1 MCESRERVSNLV
13 ASLQKRGVDLAS
25 LSTLNGYRKLLKK
38 RVAAQHEDDN
48 KNNKKG
54 KGKKSNDV
62 IGDDKGDGT
71 GGGGGSK
78 TRGTFYAILLGV
90 LSVLFGAVYYYE
102 LYTHH
107 GFARFWLRWENVDLH
122 AEQVSTDVAS
132 VTLHT

>member
-38 RVAAQHEDDN
+38 RAAAQDEDDN
-48 KNNKKG
+48 KNSKKG

-62 IGDDKGDGT
+62 VGDDKGDGT
-71 GGGGGSK
+71 GGGGGGK

-90 LSVLFGAVYYYE
+90 LSVLFGTVYYYE

-122 AEQVSTDVAS
+122 AEQVSTTVA
-132 VTLHT
+132 